1 MSTATSTIPTTVAE
15 ALASGQVL
23 LAITRWQR
31 SEGLTLAEATR
42 RVEDLQRGLG

>member
-1 MSTATSTIPTTVAE
+1 MSTATTTIPTTVVE

-23 LAITRWQR
+23 LAITRWQAA
-31 SEGLTLAEATR
+31 EGLSLGDATR